1 MQSHCFFANLLM
13 YVLSVATLS
22 VPSRQTKHAEQSKVI
37 SVNRFWNKVSNLS
50 DQFLKRTI
58 IFKKSSRTKTKK
70 VSQDKPEALWVICS
84 ALLIT
89 STLSLAS
96 EQKDHLLQGGGATAL
111 EPKMR
116 IMGWVRNPKTEHSRR
131 AVFSTFLPKRFDN
144 CSGLPPTVLSIELMV
159 FSIKSFKPPHSI
171 SSLKLNG
178 RSRPLPRSQLNYP
191 SEPLWKKM
199 LQSVS
204 EK

>member
-1 MQSHCFFANLLM
+1 MAAKRSQNSRRQNMLSNPKSYLLTDFETKYQNCATIFLNL
-13 YVLSVATLS
+13 
-22 VPSRQTKHAEQSKVI
+22 KI
-37 SVNRFWNKVSNLS
+37 S
-50 DQFLKRTI
+50 
-58 IFKKSSRTKTKK
+58 FKKSSRTKTKK
-70 VSQDKPEALWVICS
+70 GLQDKPEALWVICS

-144 CSGLPPTVLSIELMV
+144 CSGLQPTHLSIELMV
-159 FSIKSFKPPHSI
+159 FSIRSFKPSHSI

>member
-1 MQSHCFFANLLM
+1 MATPAWYCTVPTVPRWRNRRRNI
-13 YVLSVATLS
+13 SVQRIVTLS
-22 VPSRQTKHAEQSKVI
+22 YYMLFIRIVWH
-37 SVNRFWNKVSNLS
+37 W
-50 DQFLKRTI
+50 
-58 IFKKSSRTKTKK
+58 TKTKK
-70 VSQDKPEALWVICS
+70 GLQDKPEALWVICS

-111 EPKMR
+111 EPKMK

-144 CSGLPPTVLSIELMV
+144 CSGLQPTHLSIELMV
-159 FSIKSFKPPHSI
+159 FSIRSFKPSHSI

-199 LQSVS
+199 LQSIS